1 MAKKTSLNKGLQALL
16 GEVAPASVAPKE
28 PAKTTKTTKIKN
40 NTPTSE
46 ISVSSIKA
54 NQYQPRTSF
63 DEKKLKELS
72 ESIKKHGVIQP
83 ILLRQEGKG
92 YELIAGERRL
102 RASKLAGLK
111 KIPAV
116 VAKISNLQ
124 SLEIAILENVQREDL
139 NPLEV
144 SKGYQRL
151 KEEFGYTQEQVAKS
165 VGKPRSSIAN
175 SLRLLSLPEKAQ
187 MELEKG
193 AISEGHAKVL
203 LGVDPAKIE
212 NMLERILKEELSVR
226 ALESSLDNTNHN
238 QTKKKEKSRDE
249 LNLES
254 ALSSKLGSK
263 VTIDDTKGK
272 GKMTIKYYS
281 YDELDGI
288 IEKISS

>member
-16 GEVAPASVAPKE
+16 GEVTPKATS
-28 PAKTTKTTKIKN
+28 PKKTTTKTKKSN
-40 NTPTSE
+40 NSSSGSE
-46 ISVSSIKA
+46 INISAIKA
-54 NQYQPRTSF
+54 NQYQPRTNF

-83 ILLRQEGKG
+83 VLLRQEGKG
-92 YELIAGERRL
+92 YELIAVERRL

-116 VAKISNLQ
+116 VAKISNTQ

-151 KEEFGYTQEQVAKS
+151 KEEFGYTQDQVAKS

-187 MELEKG
+187 NELEKG
-193 AISEGHAKVL
+193 TISEGHAKVL
-203 LGVDPAKIE
+203 LGVDPSKIE
-212 NMLERILKEELSVR
+212 AILERVLFEQLSVR
-226 ALESSLDNTNHN
+226 ALENSLNNTSKN
-238 QTKKKEKSRDE
+238 QTNKSEKSRDE

>member
-16 GEVAPASVAPKE
+16 GEVAPVSAGPKE
-28 PAKTTKTTKIKN
+28 PTKTTKTTKIKN

-83 ILLRQEGKG
+83 VLLRQEGKG

-212 NMLERILKEELSVR
+212 NTLERILKEELSVR

>member
-1 MAKKTSLNKGLQALL
+1 MTRKTSLNKGLQALL
-16 GEVAPASVAPKE
+16 GE
-28 PAKTTKTTKIKN
+28 TTKTPATKNPKAKTKTAETAN
-40 NTPTSE
+40 ELS
-46 ISVSSIKA
+46 ISAIKA

-83 ILLRQEGKG
+83 VLVRQEGKSF
-92 YELIAGERRL
+92 ELIAGERRL
-102 RASKLAGLK
+102 RASKIAGLK

-116 VAKISNLQ
+116 VAKITNTQ

-151 KEEFGYTQEQVAKS
+151 REEFGYTQDQVAKS

-175 SLRLLSLPEKAQ
+175 SLRLLTLPPKVQ
-187 MELEKG
+187 KELERG
-193 AISEGHAKVL
+193 GLSEGHGKVL
-203 LGVDPAKIE
+203 LGVEQNKIDHL
-212 NMLERILKEELSVR
+212 LEMVLSEGLSVR
-226 ALESSLDNTNHN
+226 ALEALLQEHKT
-238 QTKKKEKSRDE
+238 QTPINKKQKSRDE
-249 LNLES
+249 INLES

-263 VTIDDTKGK
+263 VSIEDTKGK
-272 GKMTIKYYS
+272 GKMVIKYYS

>member
-1 MAKKTSLNKGLQALL
+1 MTKKTSLNKGLQALL
-16 GEVAPASVAPKE
+16 GETSKPPALAEK
-28 PAKTTKTTKIKN
+28 KTTKQKDN
-40 NTPTSE
+40 PTSE
-46 ISVSSIKA
+46 LNISSIKA

-72 ESIKKHGVIQP
+72 DSIKKHGVIQP
-83 ILLRQEGKG
+83 VLVRKEGTN

-116 VAKISNLQ
+116 VAKISNTQ

-151 KEEFGYTQEQVAKS
+151 REEFGYTQEQVAKS

-175 SLRLLSLPEKAQ
+175 SLRLLTLPPKIQ
-187 MELEKG
+187 KELEKG
-193 AISEGHAKVL
+193 TISEGHGKVL
-203 LGVDPAKIE
+203 LGAEQNKIE
-212 NMLERILKEELSVR
+212 QLLELVLKENLSVR
-226 ALESSLDNTNHN
+226 ALEKHLESGTPT
-238 QTKKKEKSRDE
+238 TKPKKEKSRDE
-249 LNLES
+249 LNLET

-263 VTIDDTKGK
+263 VTIEDTKGK
-272 GKMTIKYYS
+272 GKMVIKYYS

>member
-1 MAKKTSLNKGLQALL
+1 MTRKTSLNKGLQALL
-16 GEVAPASVAPKE
+16 GE
-28 PAKTTKTTKIKN
+28 TTKTPATKNPKAKTKTAETAN
-40 NTPTSE
+40 ELS
-46 ISVSSIKA
+46 ISAIKA

-83 ILLRQEGKG
+83 VLVRQEGKSF
-92 YELIAGERRL
+92 ELIAGERRL

-111 KIPAV
+111 KIPAI
-116 VAKISNLQ
+116 VAKITNTQ

-151 KEEFGYTQEQVAKS
+151 REEFGYTQDQVAKS

-175 SLRLLSLPEKAQ
+175 SLRLLTLTPKVQ
-187 MELEKG
+187 KELERG
-193 AISEGHAKVL
+193 GLSEGHGKVL
-203 LGVDPAKIE
+203 LGVEQNKIDQL
-212 NMLERILKEELSVR
+212 LEKVLAEGLSVR
-226 ALESSLDNTNHN
+226 ALEALLQEQKP
-238 QTKKKEKSRDE
+238 QTQKNKKQKSRDE
-249 LNLES
+249 INLES

-263 VTIDDTKGK
+263 VSIEDTKGK
-272 GKMTIKYYS
+272 GKMVIKYYS

>member
-1 MAKKTSLNKGLQALL
+1 MTRKTSLNKGLQALL
-16 GEVAPASVAPKE
+16 GE
-28 PAKTTKTTKIKN
+28 TTKTQPTK
-40 NTPTSE
+40 TPKTKTKTTETTNELS
-46 ISVSSIKA
+46 ISAIKA

-83 ILLRQEGKG
+83 VLVRQEGKNF
-92 YELIAGERRL
+92 ELIAGERRL

-116 VAKISNLQ
+116 VAKITNTQ

-151 KEEFGYTQEQVAKS
+151 REEFGYTQDQVAKS

-175 SLRLLSLPEKAQ
+175 SLRLLTLPPKVQ
-187 MELEKG
+187 KELERG
-193 AISEGHAKVL
+193 GLSEGHGKVL
-203 LGVDPAKIE
+203 LGVEQNKIDQL
-212 NMLERILKEELSVR
+212 LEAVLAEGLSVR
-226 ALESSLDNTNHN
+226 ALEALLQEHKTQIQKN
-238 QTKKKEKSRDE
+238 KKQKSRDE
-249 LNLES
+249 INLES

-263 VTIDDTKGK
+263 VSIEDTKGK
-272 GKMTIKYYS
+272 GKMVIKYYS

>member
-1 MAKKTSLNKGLQALL
+1 MTRKTSLNKGLQALL
-16 GEVAPASVAPKE
+16 GE
-28 PAKTTKTTKIKN
+28 TTKTPATK
-40 NTPTSE
+40 TPKTKTKTTGTTNELS
-46 ISVSSIKA
+46 ISAIKA

-83 ILLRQEGKG
+83 VLVRQEGKNF
-92 YELIAGERRL
+92 ELIAGERRL

-116 VAKISNLQ
+116 VAKITNTQ

-151 KEEFGYTQEQVAKS
+151 REEFGYTQDQVAKS

-175 SLRLLSLPEKAQ
+175 SLRLLTLPPKVQ
-187 MELEKG
+187 KELERG
-193 AISEGHAKVL
+193 GLSEGHGKVL
-203 LGVDPAKIE
+203 LGVEQNKIDQL
-212 NMLERILKEELSVR
+212 LEKVLAEGLSVR
-226 ALESSLDNTNHN
+226 ALEALLQEHKTQIQKN
-238 QTKKKEKSRDE
+238 KKQKSRDE
-249 LNLES
+249 INLES

-263 VTIDDTKGK
+263 VSIEDTKGK
-272 GKMTIKYYS
+272 GKMVIKYYS